1 MNCPKCGT
9 SNATGATVCASCGTA
24 ISPSAGT
31 GTSGPHIP
39 EFAKDIITPGL
50 IARVKNIILT
60 PATEWPVID
69 AEPSS
74 PRAIYV
80 QYVAPLA
87 AIGAIA
93 GFIGNTLIG
102 RSYGFLGTYRTPIV
116 SGLVASVVA
125 YVLAFVGVF
134 LVALIVDALAPTFG
148 AQKDSLKA
156 LKVAAYSGTAGWVAG
171 VLLILPSLAII
182 VGLAGLYGIYL
193 LYLGL
198 PVLMRCPK
206 DKAIAYTAVTFVC
219 MIVVYI
225 VIGAIT
231 AAMVGVGSVGI
242 VR

>member
-9 SNATGATVCASCGTA
+9 PNAVGATVCASCGA
-24 ISPSAGT
+24 AMSPSAGA
-31 GTSGPHIP
+31 GTSGSHIP

-74 PRAIYV
+74 AQEIYMR
-80 QYVAPLA
+80 YVAPLA

-93 GFIGNTLIG
+93 GFIGNSLVG
-102 RSYGFLGTYRTPIV
+102 RSYGFFGFYRTPIV
-116 SGLVASVVA
+116 SGLVAAIVA

-134 LVALIVDALAPTFG
+134 IVALIVDALAPTFG
-148 AQKDSLKA
+148 GQKDPLKA
-156 LKVAAYSGTAGWVAG
+156 LKVAAYSATAGWVAG
-171 VLLILPSLAII
+171 VVLILPSLSII
-182 VGLAGLYGIYL
+182 AGLAGLYGIYL

-206 DKAIAYTAVTFVC
+206 DKAVAYTAVTFVC

-231 AAMVGVGSVGI
+231 AAMVGIGSVGI

>member
-1 MNCPKCGT
+1 MNCPKCGAP
-9 SNATGATVCASCGTA
+9 NAAGATVCSSCGA
-24 ISPSAGT
+24 AMSAGA
-31 GTSGPHIP
+31 GTSGPHVP

-50 IARVKNIILT
+50 IARVKNILLT

-69 AEPSS
+69 AEASS
-74 PRAIYV
+74 PRAIYM

-93 GFIGNTLIG
+93 GFIGNSLIG
-102 RSYGFLGTYRTPIV
+102 HSYGFLAVYRTPIV
-116 SGLVASVVA
+116 SGLVGAVVGYA
-125 YVLAFVGVF
+125 LAFVGVF
-134 LVALIVDALAPTFG
+134 IVALIVDALAPTFG
-148 AQKDSLKA
+148 GQKDSLKA
-156 LKVAAYSGTAGWVAG
+156 LKVAAYSATPGWVAG
-171 VLLILPSLAII
+171 ILLILPSLALI

-206 DKAIAYTAVTFVC
+206 DKAVVYTVVTFLC

-231 AAMVGVGSVGI
+231 AAVIGMGTIGVMQ
-242 VR
+242 